1 MTIFFKIN
9 KMLIIKIIIIKI
21 INNNRLLMDKI
32 INKININKI
41 KILNRIHKI
50 NNFFKNQIM
59 LDKAM

>member
-1 MTIFFKIN
+1 
-9 KMLIIKIIIIKI
+9 MLIIKIIIIKI